1 MSLKELD
8 LETIKIA
15 LDKKLR
21 KDIPDDIIVG
31 YIKSILSRREEKML
45 EESLAGI
52 DTYILE
58 RIINN
63 YRKKK

>member
-21 KDIPDDIIVG
+21 KDIPEEIIVG
-31 YIKSILSRREEKML
+31 YIKTILSRREEKML

>member
-21 KDIPDDIIVG
+21 KDIPEDIIVS
-31 YIKSILSRREEKML
+31 YVKTILSRREEKML

>member
-21 KDIPDDIIVG
+21 KDIPEEIIVG

>member
-21 KDIPDDIIVG
+21 KDIPEDIIVG

>member
-21 KDIPDDIIVG
+21 KDIPEDIIVG
-31 YIKSILSRREEKML
+31 YIKTILSRREEKML